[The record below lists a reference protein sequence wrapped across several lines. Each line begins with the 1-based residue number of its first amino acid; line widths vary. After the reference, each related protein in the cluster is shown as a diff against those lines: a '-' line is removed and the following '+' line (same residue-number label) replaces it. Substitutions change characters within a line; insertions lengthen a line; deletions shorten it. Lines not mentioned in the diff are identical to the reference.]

1 MENKLDLSK
10 LSPEEQQEIARI
22 IDENKRLKEQEQ
34 ILLLKGKELKQKLAT
49 LKQEELV
56 KEKKIQSLNQTINE
70 LTSILIKEKHLI
82 AKYNLERYV
91 SKADLPRRPG
101 EVKAKRQK
109 GLASTIEKE
118 KQKPGRKKG
127 SKNFGEDFLEDR
139 SMKNE
144 PLMLDVALR
153 LKAENPNITLEKIDE
168 DFSYL
173 VKRIKAHVVVY
184 KVIMPKY
191 KDENGAFYQET
202 LPTPIHHSVID
213 ASLLSDSIAMKYLM
227 GVPEYRYAKWLKG
240 EGLPFSQKTI
250 NNWALQSA
258 TLLEPFYKH
267 LKNLFT
273 NPDLTVSNINIDE
286 TWLDVLENKKIGRDK
301 NFVFCYSALTKHG
314 KLPLFEYSSTR
325 EIHNVEKILKE
336 YNATVTVDGYTGYN
350 SLRNKGIKIQ
360 RCMVHARREF
370 ANIVKTLTEEQY
382 KESVAY
388 KIVNL
393 MDEIFHYE
401 KKMREKKLSST
412 EILKKRQSPEY
423 EELVK
428 ALEDYINS
436 IEAEKGSTLEKA
448 INYYKN
454 MNGEQWTYR
463 KDGTVTLDN
472 NEAERQAKKFVIDRK
487 NFLFSRSEK
496 GAKASCVLLTVLD
509 LGYENNLDPR
519 AYLELVRNNVLNR
532 PFDDLL
538 PWSSFIKQNIS
549 ELE

>member
-1 MENKLDLSK
+1 MNKKLDLSK
-10 LSPEEQQEIARI
+10 LPPEEQAEIALLI
-22 IDENKRLKEQEQ
+22 AENKRLKEQEKM
-34 ILLLKGKELKQKLAT
+34 LLSNDKKLKEKLTT
-49 LKQEELV
+49 LEQEELE
-56 KEKKIQSLNQTINE
+56 KIKKIQSLNQTINE
-70 LTSILIKEKHLI
+70 LTSILVKEKHLI

-91 SKADLPRRPG
+91 SKADLPRRSG
-101 EVKAKRQK
+101 EAKAKRQR
-109 GLASTIEKE
+109 GLASTVEKE
-118 KQKPGRKKG
+118 KKKPGRKKG
-127 SKNFGEDFLEDR
+127 SKNFGEDFLLER
-139 SMKNE
+139 SRKTE
-144 PLMLDVALR
+144 PLTLDIALK
-153 LKAENPNITLEKIDE
+153 LKAENPNIILEKIDE

-202 LPTPIHHSVID
+202 LPTPVHHSMID

-258 TLLEPFYKH
+258 SLLEPFYNQ
-267 LKNLFT
+267 LKSLFT

-301 NFVFCYSALTKHG
+301 NFVFCYSAITKHG

-336 YNATVTVDGYTGYN
+336 YNAIVTVDGYTGYN
-350 SLRNKGIKIQ
+350 VLRNNGIKIQ
-360 RCMVHARREF
+360 RCMVHSRREF
-370 ANIVKTLTEEQY
+370 ANIVKTLSEDQY
-382 KESVAY
+382 KDSVAY
-388 KIVNL
+388 KVVNL

-401 KKMREKKLSST
+401 KKMREKKLSPT
-412 EILKKRQSPEY
+412 EILEKRQSPEY

-436 IEAEKGSTLEKA
+436 IEAEEGSALEKA

-463 KDGTVTLDN
+463 KDGSVTMDN

-496 GAKASCVLLTVLD
+496 GAKASCILLTLLD
-509 LGYENNLDPR
+509 LGYENDLDPR
-519 AYLELVRNNVLNR
+519 AYLELVLNNALTR

-538 PWSSFIKQNIS
+538 PWSKFIKEHIS
-549 ELE
+549 KME